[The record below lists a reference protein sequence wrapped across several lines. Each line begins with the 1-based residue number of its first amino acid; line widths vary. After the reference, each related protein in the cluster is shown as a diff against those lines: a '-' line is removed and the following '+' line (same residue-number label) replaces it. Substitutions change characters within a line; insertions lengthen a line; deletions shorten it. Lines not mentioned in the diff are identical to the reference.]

1 MGALSR
7 RVGTDKMIK
16 KINALELK
24 VGMFVQDLNCG
35 WMDHPFLNSRMA
47 LVNEGQIA
55 KIQAA
60 GIREVYIDT
69 QRGADAPG
77 QDVVEVER
85 ELDREMV
92 AFAEAAKPQQRQTS
106 LREESASARRI
117 QGEANRLIRDLMQ
130 DVRLGQQIQSERIE
144 PVVEKIT
151 QSILR
156 NSGALL
162 SLCRIKNKDDYTFQH
177 SVSVCGL
184 QTAFCRALGMS
195 AEDIHEAGIG
205 GLLHDIGKT
214 RVADAILNKPG
225 RLTDDEFAQIKCH
238 VVESRKI
245 LEATPGIST
254 IAVQVAA
261 QHHERHDGSG
271 YPLGLKGGEISQMG
285 QMAAIVDVYDAI
297 TSDRCYHK
305 GLEPTEAMRKIF
317 EWSKFHFNPELVHAF
332 TRCIGIY
339 PTGSLVLLESQRLA
353 VVTGQ
358 CEDNLLKPLV
368 RVVYSAKH
376 NHTLPPEDLDLAK
389 PLGRGGGDRIVQ
401 HENPEAWGIDVARF
415 L

>member
-1 MGALSR
+1 
-7 RVGTDKMIK
+7 MIK
-16 KINALELK
+16 KIGVCDLQ
-24 VGMFVQDLNCG
+24 VGMFIQDLNCD
-35 WMDHPFLNSRMA
+35 WMDHPFLRRQFA
-47 LVNEGQIA
+47 LSNEGQIL
-55 KIQAA
+55 KIREA
-60 GIREVYIDT
+60 GIREVYIDAA
-69 QRGADAPG
+69 RGVDGPG
-77 QDVVEVER
+77 QDAVEVER
-85 ELDREMV
+85 ELEREMV
-92 AFAEAAKPQQRQTS
+92 AFAEAAAPRQRQTS
-106 LREESASARRI
+106 MREEVASAQRI
-117 QGEANRLIRDLMQ
+117 QGEANALIRDLMQ
-130 DVRLGQQIQSERIE
+130 DVRLGRQIQSERVE

-184 QTAFCRALGMS
+184 QTAFARALGLPPS
-195 AEDIHEAGIG
+195 DIHEAGIG

-214 RVADAILNKPG
+214 KVSDEILNKPG
-225 RLTDDEFAQIKCH
+225 RLTEDEFRQIKCH
-238 VVESRKI
+238 VVESRRI
-245 LEATPGIST
+245 LEATPGISV

-271 YPLGLKGGEISQMG
+271 YPLGLKAGEISQMG

-305 GLEPTEAMRKIF
+305 GMEPTEAMRKIF
-317 EWSKFHFNPELVHAF
+317 EWSKFHFNPDLVHAF

-339 PTGSLVLLESQRLA
+339 PTGSLVRLESGRLA
-353 VVTGQ
+353 VVIGQ
-358 CEDNLLKPLV
+358 CEGNLLKPLV
-368 RVVYSAKH
+368 RVIFSVKH
-376 NHTLPPEDLDLAK
+376 NHYLPAEDVDLAK

-401 HENPEAWGIDVARF
+401 HENPENWGIDIARF

>member
-1 MGALSR
+1 
-7 RVGTDKMIK
+7 MIK
-16 KINALELK
+16 KINVEDLA
-24 VGMFVQDLNCG
+24 VGMYIQNMNCD
-35 WMDHPFLNSRMA
+35 WMDHPFLRSSIE
-47 LVNEGQIA
+47 LTDEKQIG
-55 KIQAA
+55 KIIEA
-60 GIREVYIDT
+60 GMREVYIDPD
-69 QRGADAPG
+69 RGLDAPG

-85 ELDREMV
+85 ELDREME
-92 AFAEAAKPQQRQTS
+92 AFAEATPPESRKTS
-106 LREESASARRI
+106 FREESEQARNI
-117 QGEANRLIRDLMQ
+117 QKEANKLIVGLMQ
-130 DVRLGQQIQSERIE
+130 DVRLGRQIQTERIE

-184 QTAFCRALGMS
+184 QTAFCRALKMEPGV
-195 AEDIHEAGIG
+195 IHEAGIG

-214 RVADAILNKPG
+214 KVDDAILNKPG
-225 RLTDDEFAQIKCH
+225 KLTEGEFAQMKCH
-238 VVESRKI
+238 VVESRRI
-245 LEATPGIST
+245 LEATPGISQT
-254 IAVQVAA
+254 AVLVAA

-305 GLEPTEAMRKIF
+305 GMEPTEAMRKIF
-317 EWSKFHFNPELVHAF
+317 EWSKFHFNPQLVQAF

-339 PTGSLVLLESQRLA
+339 PTGSLVLLDSGRLA
-353 VVTGQ
+353 VVIGQ
-358 CEDNLLKPLV
+358 CESNLLQPLV
-368 RVVYSAKH
+368 RVIYSTRSHHYIPA
-376 NHTLPPEDLDLAK
+376 EDIDLSR
-389 PLGRGGGDRIVQ
+389 PRRSGGDRIIKF
-401 HENPEAWGIDVARF
+401 EKPETWGIDVSLF

>member
-1 MGALSR
+1 
-7 RVGTDKMIK
+7 MIK
-16 KINALELK
+16 KISVSELR

-35 WMDHPFLNSRMA
+35 WMDHPFLRSQLPLA
-47 LVNEGQIA
+47 NEAQIA
-55 KIQAA
+55 KIRDA
-60 GIREVYIDT
+60 GIREVYIDV
-69 QRGADAPG
+69 QRGIDGPG
-77 QDVVEVER
+77 QDVIEVER

-92 AFAEAAKPQQRQTS
+92 AFAETAKPQQRQTS
-106 LREESASARRI
+106 MREEVASAQRI
-117 QGEANRLIRDLMQ
+117 QGEANQLIRDLMQ
-130 DVRLGQQIQSERIE
+130 DVRLGRQIQTERVE
-144 PVVEKIT
+144 PVVAKIT

-184 QTAFCRALGMS
+184 QTAFSRALAMS
-195 AEDIHEAGIG
+195 PADIHEAGIG

-214 RVADAILNKPG
+214 RVADEILNKPG

-238 VVESRKI
+238 VVESRRI
-245 LEATPGIST
+245 LEATPGISV

-271 YPLGLKGGEISQMG
+271 YPLGLKGAEISQMG

-317 EWSKFHFNPELVHAF
+317 EWSKFHFNPDLVHAF
-332 TRCIGIY
+332 ARCIGIY
-339 PTGSLVLLESQRLA
+339 PTGSLVRLESGRLA
-353 VVTGQ
+353 VVIGQ
-358 CEDNLLKPLV
+358 CEGNLLKPLV
-368 RVVYSAKH
+368 RVMFSVKH
-376 NHTLPPEDLDLAK
+376 NHYLPVEELDLAK

-401 HENPEAWGIDVARF
+401 HENPENWGIDIARF